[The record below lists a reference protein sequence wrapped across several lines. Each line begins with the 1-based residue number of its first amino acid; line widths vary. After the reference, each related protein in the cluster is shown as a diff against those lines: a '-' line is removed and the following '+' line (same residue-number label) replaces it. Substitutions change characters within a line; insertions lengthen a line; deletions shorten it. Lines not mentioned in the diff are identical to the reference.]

1 MTGHANSSVNAA
13 IMLKEIEFSAPEFN
27 VEKTEG
33 HRAVHQLGSQKFTRA
48 GEMLV
53 ELIEL
58 ARRSA
63 PTVLAIAL
71 RIFR

>member
-1 MTGHANSSVNAA
+1 MTAHANSSV
-13 IMLKEIEFSAPEFN
+13 
-27 VEKTEG
+27 
-33 HRAVHQLGSQKFTRA
+33 R
-48 GEMLV
+48 EMFM

-63 PTVLAIAL
+63 PTVLVIAL